1 MSLSSL
7 SFFSPEGSR
16 TNRKPSENENVV
28 PIQEYILLL
37 LLLLLFNAQN
47 ATMYVM

>member
-1 MSLSSL
+1 MSL
-7 SFFSPEGSR
+7 SFFLLARGKPGSR

-37 LLLLLFNAQN
+37 LLFNAQN
-47 ATMYVM
+47 ATMCVM

>member
-37 LLLLLFNAQN
+37 LLFNAQN

>member
-1 MSLSSL
+1 MRLSAL

-37 LLLLLFNAQN
+37 LLLLFNAQN

>member
-1 MSLSSL
+1 MSL
-7 SFFSPEGSR
+7 SFFLLARGKPGSR

-37 LLLLLFNAQN
+37 LLFNA
-47 ATMYVM
+47 

>member
-37 LLLLLFNAQN
+37 LFNAQN

>member
-1 MSLSSL
+1 MRLSSL

-37 LLLLLFNAQN
+37 LLLFNAQN

>member
-1 MSLSSL
+1 MSLSAL

-28 PIQEYILLL
+28 PIQEYIIIIIII
-37 LLLLLFNAQN
+37 
-47 ATMYVM
+47 